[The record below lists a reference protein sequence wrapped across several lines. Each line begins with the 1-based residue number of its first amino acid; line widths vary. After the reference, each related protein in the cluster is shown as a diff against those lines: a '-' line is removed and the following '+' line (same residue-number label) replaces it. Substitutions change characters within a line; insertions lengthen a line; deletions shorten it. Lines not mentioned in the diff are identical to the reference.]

1 MELSSKHTL
10 LFFSKTS
17 FITRDELKHSMT
29 EYGMGDD
36 ATIDEVINDVDTD
49 NVRKN
54 IYF

>member
-1 MELSSKHTL
+1 
-10 LFFSKTS
+10 
-17 FITRDELKHSMT
+17 MT
-29 EYGMGDD
+29 QYGMGDD